1 MELKAYLCVGPPGS
15 GKSTWAKEL
24 AAKNTSLIRL
34 CPDEF
39 RAKFGWG
46 EGDQSVSEQ
55 AFFAT
60 RQCMRNALA
69 SGKDVLIDATNM
81 YTKTRKDFIHIAKEF
96 NAKTIA
102 IVFEAD
108 KNTLMLRNKLRGDAG
123 GRNVPEDVIDRMLER
138 YQRPNELEFDEVRFI
153 TKLDFTK
160 PVAA

>member
-1 MELKAYLCVGPPGS
+1 MERNAYILVGAPGS
-15 GKSTWAKEL
+15 GKSTWGQNL
-24 AAKNTSLIRL
+24 ARNDANVVRL

-46 EGDQSVSEQ
+46 EGDQSVSAQ
-55 AFFAT
+55 AFSAT
-60 RQCMRNALA
+60 RQGMRDALA

-81 YTKTRKDFIHIAKEF
+81 YSKTRKDFIHIAKEF

-102 IVFEAD
+102 VVFEAD
-108 KNTLMLRNKLRGDAG
+108 KNTLMLRNKLRGEAG

-138 YQRPNELEFDEVRFI
+138 YQRPNELEFDEVQFI